1 MKNISTDLLN
11 LLNSK
16 VPLYW
21 VDLYTI
27 QLANNTTVRYTNA
40 DRVISFGGNSWLLG
54 PTLSRTMVR
63 ITGGIEVSTMKITMS
78 DMSGTTISG
87 LPFMQYVGS
96 GGLDNAFVTLE
107 RGFSGDPSL
116 ASIVGK
122 MTVFTGRVA
131 DLVTGRHV
139 AEVNIKAPTELLDTK
154 IPRNLYQP
162 GCHNTLYDDAC
173 GLVKTSYGA
182 IGNVTSTS
190 TKQVINSDIA
200 TSDGVYSLGV
210 LKYLTGTNAGLS
222 YTVKQQVG
230 GQITL
235 IAQSLA
241 APSVGNQFVV
251 YPGCDKTAATCK
263 NKFSNITRFRGQ
275 PFIPVPETIA

>member
-16 VPLYW
+16 APLYW

-27 QLANNTTVRYTNA
+27 QLPDTSTLRYTNA
-40 DRVISFGGNSWLLG
+40 DRVVSFGGNSWLLG
-54 PTLSRTMVR
+54 PTLARTMVR

-96 GGLDNAFVTLE
+96 GGLDNAFITLE
-107 RGFSGDPSL
+107 RGFSDDPSL
-116 ASIVGK
+116 GTIVGK
-122 MTVFTGRVA
+122 MVVFTGRVA
-131 DLVTGRHV
+131 DIVAGRHV
-139 AEVNIKAPTELLDTK
+139 VEVNIKAPTELLDTK
-154 IPRNLYQP
+154 VPRNLYQP

-173 GLVKTSYGA
+173 GLVKSAYGQV
-182 IGNVTSTS
+182 GTVSSTS
-190 TKQVINSDIA
+190 TKQVVNTDVSSAD
-200 TSDGVYSLGV
+200 DVYSLGV
-210 LKYLTGTNAGLS
+210 LKYTTGTNAGLS

-241 APSVGNQFVV
+241 APAVGDQFVV

-263 NKFSNITRFRGQ
+263 NKFSNLTRFRGQ

>member
-27 QLANNTTVRYTNA
+27 QLPDTSTLRYTNA
-40 DRVISFGGNSWLLG
+40 DRVVSFGGNSWLLG
-54 PTLSRTMVR
+54 PTLARTMVR

-96 GGLDNAFVTLE
+96 GGLDNAFITLE
-107 RGFSGDPSL
+107 RGFSDDPSL
-116 ASIVGK
+116 GTIVGK
-122 MTVFTGRVA
+122 MVVFTGRVA
-131 DLVTGRHV
+131 DIVAGRHV
-139 AEVNIKAPTELLDTK
+139 VEVNIKAPTELLDTK
-154 IPRNLYQP
+154 VPRNLYQP

-173 GLVKTSYGA
+173 GLVKSAYGQV
-182 IGNVTSTS
+182 GTVSSTS
-190 TKQVINSDIA
+190 TKQVVNTDVSSAD
-200 TSDGVYSLGV
+200 DVYSLGV
-210 LKYLTGTNAGLS
+210 LKYTTGTNAGLS

-241 APSVGNQFVV
+241 APAVGDQFVV

-263 NKFSNITRFRGQ
+263 NKFSNLTRFRGQ